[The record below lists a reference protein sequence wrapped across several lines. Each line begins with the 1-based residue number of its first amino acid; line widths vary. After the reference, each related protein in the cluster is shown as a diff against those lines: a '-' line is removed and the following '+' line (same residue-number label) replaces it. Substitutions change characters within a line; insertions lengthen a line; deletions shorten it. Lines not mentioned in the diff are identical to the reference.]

1 MAIYEPGAG
10 LDPFRGLDLGTVF
23 QRGKYAPVI
32 KSGSKT
38 QGQRLAPFQDQKAA
52 WYRALQ
58 LWKELLPFE
67 KANWDAARPDFPTT
81 DRFGNTVL
89 SSARDLFLRTIARLP
104 IEDQKPLNTP
114 RAAYTGTTPADP
126 DLQLNSGALEFTV
139 PAVPAGEQFGYS
151 LFMTIQRPLST
162 DYAKTSYRRIAFDDD
177 YSAGATIDVTAQY
190 EALFGAI
197 QSDVRIFWCAEI
209 VNTDT
214 PEVLSSACGSVN
226 NAPTP
231 DLPIPVGFGLYA
243 PNSGERAN
251 TPFGEGVPYDPFTPF
266 TVQIIIRNFGPGT
279 NGDSY
284 GNAFYYTGISGP
296 GSWQGTT
303 IYVRNDRRVRVAV
316 ILNTGIPIVV
326 DTVGAITNNQI
337 MHIAY
342 TYSAVNRNWT
352 DFKFYFNG
360 VLQSTSGFGSTSRL
374 PTVNGQAR
382 ILQNAPTGSFQ
393 RRPDGVLYDAL
404 FIQDA
409 ELPLSDIQQLNSGV
423 LPGQYVSNLIRHY
436 TFDEVSGNIC
446 PEDINGFD
454 ADMTGFGTRSNLGGG
469 AWRNAAGGI
478 AP

>member
-162 DYAKTSYRRIAFDDD
+162 AYPKTSYRRIAFDDD
-177 YSAGATIDVTAQY
+177 YSTGATIDVTAQY
-190 EALFGAI
+190 EALFGSL
-197 QSDVRIFWCAEI
+197 QTEVRIFWCAEI

-214 PEVLSSACGSVN
+214 PEVLSSACGSVITPASFSFYVRGN
-226 NAPTP
+226 GVLSDTSGQGMDSPTGTG
-231 DLPIPVGFGLYA
+231 I
-243 PNSGERAN
+243 
-251 TPFGEGVPYDPFTPF
+251 PYDPVKASSISILARIDGPGNGNNEGAIYSS
-266 TVQIIIRNFGPGT
+266 VQQIAANNRGYYIKYTANRGWTFQASGFNNFGGRVTPGGQFNYGDFVNVQFVKRAGSGALSNFEIWV
-279 NGDSY
+279 NGVRIDTANIGSVRPANSAPVSGARVSY
-284 GNAFYYTGISGP
+284 FAANSVFGRTVRGIVYDVLHCDNYEFTAQDLSDLAAGILP
-296 GSWQGTT
+296 AIPITSRWRFEENQGT
-303 IYVRNDRRVRVAV
+303 
-316 ILNTGIPIVV
+316 L
-326 DTVGAITNNQI
+326 
-337 MHIAY
+337 
-342 TYSAVNRNWT
+342 
-352 DFKFYFNG
+352 
-360 VLQSTSGFGSTSRL
+360 
-374 PTVNGQAR
+374 
-382 ILQNAPTGSFQ
+382 APS
-393 RRPDGVLYDAL
+393 
-404 FIQDA
+404 
-409 ELPLSDIQQLNSGV
+409 
-423 LPGQYVSNLIRHY
+423 
-436 TFDEVSGNIC
+436 VSGTKNLTL
-446 PEDINGFD
+446 NANYVNTAYG
-454 ADMTGFGTRSNLGGG
+454 AGT
-469 AWRNAAGGI
+469 WRNASGGI
-478 AP
+478 AT